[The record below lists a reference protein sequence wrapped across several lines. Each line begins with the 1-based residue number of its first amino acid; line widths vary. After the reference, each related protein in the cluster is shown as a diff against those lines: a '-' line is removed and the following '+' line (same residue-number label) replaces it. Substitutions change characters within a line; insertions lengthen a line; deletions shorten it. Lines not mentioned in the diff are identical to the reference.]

1 MKITLMRTNTY
12 KSFFTAL
19 LVISG
24 LLLLASAGHVLACTT
39 AADCAPGQSCNS
51 AGNCVTGSN
60 NLPTGANNLPA
71 GGGQGSATL
80 PNWLGVTTISQLILK
95 IVDFLMTLALPFAA
109 LMLVWAGFQF
119 ATAQGSEE
127 KLRVAKRNLIW
138 TVLGVLVILAAK
150 EIVSY
155 ITDLLTGTGTSSL
168 MTKIN
173 NLLTQVYV
181 LLFLLVTVYFFWG
194 VVQFVR
200 ASGSGGKEME
210 DGKRHMVWGI
220 IGMAIMAGAWGI
232 VAIIQSVLQ

>member
-1 MKITLMRTNTY
+1 MQIKNSKI
-12 KSFFTAL
+12 SFAIFFL
-19 LVISG
+19 LTI
-24 LLLLASAGHVLACTT
+24 LLLAGADNVFAQGGGLPGAGSGL
-39 AADCAPGQSCNS
+39 PGS
-51 AGNCVTGSN
+51 GGGSN
-60 NLPTGANNLPA
+60 V
-71 GGGQGSATL
+71 SL
-80 PNWLGVTTISQLILK
+80 PNFFGVNTVSELILK

-155 ITDLLTGTGTSSL
+155 INDLLGGTGTSSL
-168 MTKIN
+168 MDKIN
-173 NLLTQVYV
+173 SLLTQIYV

-194 VVQFVR
+194 IVQFVR
-200 ASGSGGKEME
+200 ASGTGGKEME

-232 VAIIQSVLQ
+232 VAILQSVLK